1 MRGIPTGRR
10 TACALDCFCYGARV
24 NDAKRQLADIV
35 DGVLASYEEHGN
47 INHLDG
53 TNLPSL
59 AEVGAVQRDLFSL
72 LFPGF
77 FGRDHV
83 DELTSR
89 YFVGE
94 RCARAMRGLETII
107 ERASIFAGGTAS
119 EQATDAREHAAS
131 LLRELPELRRML
143 TLDVRAAMVGDP
155 AARSEPEVIS
165 SYPGIVAIANHRVA
179 HHLWQ
184 RRVPLLPRM
193 MSELIHSRTGIDIH
207 PGATIGEEFF
217 IDHGTGVV
225 IGETSKI
232 GARVQLYQG
241 VTLGA
246 LSTRGDGV
254 AEGKQRHPTL
264 DDDVTVYAAA
274 TILGGETVIGKG
286 STIGGNVWL
295 THSVEPGTTVLL
307 GAPSLKFIPA
317 KDK

>member
-1 MRGIPTGRR
+1 
-10 TACALDCFCYGARV
+10 V
-24 NDAKRQLADIV
+24 NDAQRQLAEIV
-35 DGVLASYEEHGN
+35 DGVLDSYDQHGN

-53 TNLPSL
+53 SNLPAL
-59 AEVGAVQRDLFSL
+59 AEVTAVQRDLFSL

-107 ERASIFAGGTAS
+107 DRSSRFAGDANTQPEAS
-119 EQATDAREHAAS
+119 AREHATS
-131 LLRELPELRRML
+131 LLRALPELRRML

-155 AARSEPEVIS
+155 AARSEPEVVS
-165 SYPGIVAIANHRVA
+165 SYPGIAAIAAHRLA
-179 HHLWQ
+179 HHLWL
-184 RRVPLLPRM
+184 RGVPLLPRM

-225 IGETSKI
+225 IGETCKI

-264 DDDVTVYAAA
+264 EDDVTVYAAA
-274 TILGGETVIGKG
+274 TILGGETVIGQG

-307 GAPSLKFIPA
+307 GAPSLRFIPA
-317 KDK
+317 QQRRE